1 MPVQSCND
9 SDSLDAEVIFHI
21 SHFETLPVMSDAISR
36 ETHRDGV
43 LSRVYEQVMN
53 VGKKGTMMNCL
64 SHFIIA

>member
-9 SDSLDAEVIFHI
+9 SDNLDAEVIFHI

-36 ETHRDGV
+36 ETRRDRV

-53 VGKKGTMMNCL
+53 GWKEENQY
-64 SHFIIA
+64 